1 MLRSLLSILLILL
14 NLITIDI
21 YADVTVAGDITKS
34 MNPVKAIEVAGE
46 ITENCDISS
55 NKAIKNILDKKYSVG
70 ANFYENDYIKI
81 DNNESIK
88 TLYILWDSLPE
99 QFSIKDDLGNL
110 ILEFDGSNNIF
121 LHQVIEIKADTK
133 NLSINID
140 KGNCKI
146 AEVYVFGEGYL
157 PDWVQDWKAPYEKAD
172 MLLIST
178 HADDEH
184 LFFGGTMPYYAGEL
198 NLKVQLAYLTNH
210 YNFRVHELLNGL
222 WEVGIRAYPIISE
235 FNDYYSESL
244 EHAKT
249 LYDENEILE
258 FQVELLRRFKPDVV
272 IGHDLKGEYGHGV
285 HMLNAHTLTKALDLS
300 NDSSIYAD
308 SAQKYGLWDVP
319 KCYLHLYKENSLSM
333 NWDVPLRKFKG
344 KTAFQ
349 MAELGFSKH
358 VSQTEFFKVGRRGA
372 FDCRAFGLYRSLVGE
387 DKLKN
392 DFMENIDMS
401 IKNTNRFSYDVEY

>member
-21 YADVTVAGDITKS
+21 YADVAVAGDITKS

-110 ILEFDGSNNIF
+110 ISEFNSSNNIF
-121 LHQVIEIKADTK
+121 FHQVIEIKTDTK

-249 LYDENEILE
+249 IYDENEILE

-300 NDSSIYAD
+300 NDGTVYAD
-308 SAQKYGLWDVP
+308 SAQRYGLWNVP

-333 NWDVPLRKFKG
+333 NWDVPLRKFNG

-392 DFMENIDMS
+392 DFMENIDTT
-401 IKNTNRFSYDVEY
+401 IINTNRFSYDVEY

>member
-1 MLRSLLSILLILL
+1 MDIIMLKSLLSILLIVLSL
-14 NLITIDI
+14 MIVDI
-21 YADVTVAGDITKS
+21 YADVTNIE
-34 MNPVKAIEVAGE
+34 AIIAQN
-46 ITENCDISS
+46 ITEICDISS
-55 NKAIKNILDKKYSVG
+55 NKDIKNIIDKRYSVG
-70 ANFYENDYIKI
+70 TNYYENDYIKI
-81 DNNESIK
+81 DSVENIK
-88 TLYILWDSLPE
+88 AVYILWDKLPE
-99 QFSIKDDLGNL
+99 QFSIKDSLGNL
-110 ILEFDGSNNIF
+110 ISEFDSSNNII
-121 LHQVIEIKADTK
+121 LHQVIKIKADTK
-133 NLSINID
+133 TISLSIE

-146 AEVYVFGEGYL
+146 AEIYVFAKGYL
-157 PDWVQDWKAPYEKAD
+157 PDWVQDWKVPYRKAD

-235 FNDYYSESL
+235 FADYYSESL

-249 LYDENEILE
+249 IYEENKILE
-258 FQVELLRRFKPDVV
+258 FQVELLRRFKPEVV

-285 HMLNAHTLTKALDLS
+285 HMLNAEALTKALELS
-300 NDSSIYAD
+300 NDSLSYVD
-308 SAQKYGLWDVP
+308 SAQKFGLWDVP
-319 KCYLHLYKENSLSM
+319 KCYLHLYKDNNLSM
-333 NWDVPLRKFKG
+333 NWDLPLRNFNG

-358 VSQTEFFKVGRRGA
+358 VSQTEYFKVGRRGV

-387 DKLKN
+387 DILKN
-392 DFMENIDMS
+392 DFMENID
-401 IKNTNRFSYDVEY
+401 IQINNYDRFSYDLKY

>member
-14 NLITIDI
+14 NVITIDI
-21 YADVTVAGDITKS
+21 YADVAVAGDITKS

-81 DNNESIK
+81 DNKESIK

-110 ILEFDGSNNIF
+110 ISEFNSSNNIF
-121 LHQVIEIKADTK
+121 FHQVIEIKTDTK

-249 LYDENEILE
+249 IYDENEILE

-300 NDSSIYAD
+300 NDGTVYAD
-308 SAQKYGLWDVP
+308 SAQRYGLWNVP

-333 NWDVPLRKFKG
+333 NWDVPLRKFNG

-392 DFMENIDMS
+392 DFMENIDTT
-401 IKNTNRFSYDVEY
+401 IINTNRFSYDVEY

>member
-14 NLITIDI
+14 NVITIDI
-21 YADVTVAGDITKS
+21 YADVAVAGDITKS

-81 DNNESIK
+81 YNKESIK
-88 TLYILWDSLPE
+88 ALYILWDSLPE

-110 ILEFDGSNNIF
+110 ISEFNSSNNIF
-121 LHQVIEIKADTK
+121 FHQVIEIKTDTK

-249 LYDENEILE
+249 IYDENEILE

-285 HMLNAHTLTKALDLS
+285 HMLNAHTLTRALDLS
-300 NDSSIYAD
+300 NDGTVYAD
-308 SAQKYGLWDVP
+308 SAQRYGLWNVP

-333 NWDVPLRKFKG
+333 NWDVPLRKFNG

-392 DFMENIDMS
+392 DFMENIDTT
-401 IKNTNRFSYDVEY
+401 IINTNRFSYDVEY

>member
-1 MLRSLLSILLILL
+1 MLKSLLSILLILL
-14 NLITIDI
+14 NLITVDI
-21 YADVTVAGDITKS
+21 YADVTVAGNIAKT
-34 MNPVKAIEVAGE
+34 MNPAKTMEVAGE

-55 NKAIKNILDKKYSVG
+55 NKAIKNILDKRYSVG

-81 DNNESIK
+81 DNNENIK
-88 TLYILWDSLPE
+88 TLYILWDNLPE

-110 ILEFDGSNNIF
+110 ISEFNSSNNIF
-121 LHQVIEIKADTK
+121 LHQVIEINTDIK
-133 NLSINID
+133 NLSINVD
-140 KGNCKI
+140 KGNCKV
-146 AEVYVFGEGYL
+146 AEIYVFGEGYL
-157 PDWVQDWKAPYEKAD
+157 PDWVQNWKEPYKKAD

-184 LFFGGTMPYYAGEL
+184 LFFGGTMPYYAGEI

-222 WEVGIRAYPIISE
+222 WAVGIRAYPIISE

-244 EHAKT
+244 EHART
-249 LYDENEILE
+249 IYDENEILE

-319 KCYLHLYKENSLSM
+319 KCYLHLYKENILSM

-344 KTAFQ
+344 ETAFQ

-392 DFMENIDMS
+392 DFMENIDT
-401 IKNTNRFSYDVEY
+401 IIRNTNKFSYDVEY

>member
-88 TLYILWDSLPE
+88 TLYILWDNLPE

-110 ILEFDGSNNIF
+110 ISEFNGSNNIF

-157 PDWVQDWKAPYEKAD
+157 PDWVQDWKAPYEEAD

-249 LYDENEILE
+249 IYDENEILE